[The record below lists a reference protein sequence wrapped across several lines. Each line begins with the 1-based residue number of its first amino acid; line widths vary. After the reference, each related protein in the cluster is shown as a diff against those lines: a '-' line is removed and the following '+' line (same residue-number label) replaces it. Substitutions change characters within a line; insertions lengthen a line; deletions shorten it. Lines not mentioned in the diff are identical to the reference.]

1 MMKLSETD
9 KGVCVQGFKAGGW
22 RKDRYGVA
30 VILSEVLSNC
40 AVAVTSNRVKA
51 APIMISLENVKDGK
65 AQGVVANSGNANAYT
80 GEEGLKDARRMCKI
94 AAQAFSLKE
103 QDFLVASTGVIGR
116 RIDLQII
123 EEGIRSLSKKLGSS
137 GAASLDAARALMTT
151 DTQPKMISVKTTLS
165 DGSEVEIGGIAKGA
179 GMIAPKLHATML
191 CFITTNAY
199 IPEGKMKPILNEA
212 VEQSFNQTVVDGDM
226 STNDFVAFFANGL
239 AGNEDV
245 DENFQEAL
253 NYVARE
259 LAKMIAMDGEG
270 STKFVQ
276 VEVKNAATID
286 DARKA
291 ARAIV
296 GSNLVKAAIF
306 GGDPNWGRI
315 VAALGSSGA
324 TFDPGRITLSL
335 NGISLVDNG
344 KILAF
349 QGTPALEQAK
359 QTLQNREIEII
370 VDLHEGRESAVAYGC
385 DLTPE
390 YVKINAEY
398 TT

>member
-1 MMKLSETD
+1 MKLSKTD
-9 KGVCVQGFKAGGW
+9 KGVCVQGFRAGGW
-22 RKDRYGVA
+22 RRDKYGVA
-30 VILSEVLSNC
+30 IILSEVLSNC

-51 APIMISLENVKDGK
+51 APIVVSLENVRDGK
-65 AQGVVANSGNANAYT
+65 ARGVVANSGNANAYT
-80 GEEGLKDARRMCKI
+80 GEEGLRDARRMCKI
-94 AAQAFSLKE
+94 AAQAFSLE
-103 QDFLVASTGVIGR
+103 EEDFLVASTGIIGR
-116 RIDLQII
+116 RIDLGII
-123 EEGIRSLSKKLGSS
+123 EEGIMSLSKKLKSS
-137 GAASLDAARALMTT
+137 EEASLDAARALMTT
-151 DTQPKMISVKTTLS
+151 DTRPKMISVKTTLS
-165 DGSEVEIGGIAKGA
+165 DGSEVEIGAIAKGA
-179 GMIAPKLHATML
+179 GMIAPRLHATML

-199 IPEGKMKPILNEA
+199 VPEDRMKPILNEA

-239 AGNEDV
+239 AGNGDV

-253 NYVARE
+253 NFVTRE
-259 LAKMIAMDGEG
+259 MAKMIAMDGEG

-276 VEVKNAATID
+276 VKVKNAATID

-324 TFDPGRITLSL
+324 TFDPERITLSL

-349 QGTPALEQAK
+349 QDTATLEQAK

-370 VDLHEGRESAVAYGC
+370 VDLHEGGESAVAYGC